1 MKINR
6 KIQNYGLAIIGGI
19 ALIGFI
25 IGSFLDRQITAKIG
39 DSNNLF
45 GIIFTAFGPVLT
57 LAFGVLAGSLL
68 FFMPKIEHK
77 TFNIVFRVIGALAV
91 LGFVFSQVKEGLEW
105 VEFPRMESEASTYK
119 VLIIVFI
126 AILDLAIILFSRI
139 WIKKMDLKAM
149 FYGSVMIIAIIV
161 VYFVTCEG
169 VKYIA
174 SRPRPRNLD
183 AEFNGFK
190 YWFQFNPFEA
200 LHSEFKDQKSF
211 VSGHTAN
218 AACVITIL
226 PFVSS
231 MSKRDN
237 NDLIQIMT
245 IVIGGLFTLI
255 VAFSRIIAR
264 AHWMSDV
271 MGGILLSCGIQ
282 ALAINVKPFEFKK
295 TGRTA

>member
-91 LGFVFSQVKEGLEW
+91 IGFVFSQVKEGLEW

-139 WIKKMDLKAM
+139 WIKKMNLKAM

-161 VYFVTCEG
+161 VYFVACEG

-218 AACVITIL
+218 AACLITIL
-226 PFVSS
+226 PFVAS
-231 MSKRDN
+231 MTKRDN

-245 IVIGGLFTLI
+245 IVIGGLFTLL

-295 TGRTA
+295 TGRAA

>member
-105 VEFPRMESEASTYK
+105 VEFPRMESEATTYK

-161 VYFVTCEG
+161 VYFVACEG

-218 AACVITIL
+218 AACLITIL
-226 PFVSS
+226 PFVAS
-231 MSKRDN
+231 MTKRDN

-245 IVIGGLFTLI
+245 IVIGGLFTLL

-295 TGRTA
+295 TGRAA